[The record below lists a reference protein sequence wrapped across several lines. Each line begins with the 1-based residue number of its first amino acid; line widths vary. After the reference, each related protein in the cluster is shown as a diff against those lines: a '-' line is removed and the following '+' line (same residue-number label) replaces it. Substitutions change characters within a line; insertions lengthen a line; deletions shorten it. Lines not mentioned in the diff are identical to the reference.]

1 MKEYFSYLDPHTP
14 AEEVYGLFI
23 TSRTYTEA
31 SAPHTH
37 NFCEFSLRFVQYGK
51 ERG

>member
-23 TSRTYTEA
+23 TSRVLSLA
-31 SAPHTH
+31 DQPL
-37 NFCEFSLRFVQYGK
+37 EFLFLVIVTILPFY
-51 ERG
+51 